1 MLNHIWTLLVNQPVT
16 APVNGRL
23 GELPRAVNYK
33 QVLLPTGINSI
44 RRLLFG
50 TTPDAEMLHFRSQQ
64 LLTCVLN
71 STLAPYAFEFDTRH
85 PYNETITDFLSLELY
100 RPVPQ
105 LISGTSTL
113 GMNIHG
119 SPTAPDAKGV
129 IRYSFTLVADG
140 PVVNLTASNNT
151 TQVFTGLAANEQ
163 ARLGISGYS
172 FSLTAPTTAQTWLI
186 EFLNQPTTSL
196 GTIMANIAVVGEP
209 ALNELFGITADEP
222 YATFRNIFFDAQDL
236 TLKCAAVTLALA
248 YQTEK
253 RRTTAA

>member
-33 QVLLPTGINSI
+33 EVVLPAGISSI

-50 TTPDAEMLHFRSQQ
+50 TTPDTEMLHFRSQQ

-71 STLAPYAFEFDTRH
+71 SPLASYAFEFDPRH
-85 PYNETITDFLSLELY
+85 TYDETVTDFLSLELY
-100 RPVPQ
+100 RPAPRLINGVP
-105 LISGTSTL
+105 TL

-119 SPTAPDAKGV
+119 GPTAPDAKGI
-129 IRYSFTLVADG
+129 IRYSFTLVTDG
-140 PVVNLTASNNT
+140 SVVNLTASNST
-151 TQVFTGLAANEQ
+151 TQVFTGLATNEQ
-163 ARLGISGYS
+163 APLGISGYS
-172 FSLTAPTTAQTWLI
+172 FSLTAPTAAQVWLI
-186 EFLNQPTTSL
+186 EFLNQPTASL

-222 YATFRNIFFDAQDL
+222 YATFRNIFFDARDL

-253 RRTTAA
+253 RRTTTA